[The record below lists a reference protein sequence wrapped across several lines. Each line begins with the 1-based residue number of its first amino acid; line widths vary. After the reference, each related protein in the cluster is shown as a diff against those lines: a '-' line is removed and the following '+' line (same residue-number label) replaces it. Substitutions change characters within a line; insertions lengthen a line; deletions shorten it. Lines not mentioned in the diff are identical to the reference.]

1 MNRCPKTSGH
11 RLLITQAN
19 VEDGGSIMTEQSRRI
34 LADALELSPM
44 ERATLVEELLSSFD
58 FPVRHEVDIL
68 WAQEAEDRVNA
79 YERGELQASPAEAV
93 FDRLDR
99 EYGK

>member
-1 MNRCPKTSGH
+1 
-11 RLLITQAN
+11 
-19 VEDGGSIMTEQSRRI
+19 
-34 LADALELSPM
+34 
-44 ERATLVEELLSSFD
+44 VEELLSSFD